1 MAGLEIAESQ
11 IEDQCKLLFT
21 TELNLA
27 TEKATVLSLKAEL
40 EKAKVEAQ
48 AVKEATQVAKIAAYE
63 QGCSRQS
70 RGWLKRWLKCAGTT
84 AL

>member
-11 IEDQCKLLFT
+11 AEDQRKLLFT

-27 TEKATVLSLKAEL
+27 MKKAMVLSLKAKL

-48 AVKEATQVAKIAAYE
+48 AVKEAAQATKIAAYE

-70 RGWLKRWLKCAGTT
+70 RGWLKR
-84 AL
+84 